1 MAQSNCLSFFVFTQ
15 CHFFPYPIHR
25 TEKVASVLMAK
36 KQSQKEAQCCLK
48 TYFVPRD
55 WTEVDS
61 RKKEAKG
68 KFFYEEEVHSSGVRR

>member
-1 MAQSNCLSFFVFTQ
+1 MAQSNSLSFFIFTQ

-36 KQSQKEAQCCLK
+36 KQSQKEARCCPK

-55 WTEVDS
+55 WIEVDS

-68 KFFYEEEVHSSGVRR
+68 KFFYEEEVHSSAVRR

>member
-1 MAQSNCLSFFVFTQ
+1 MNIYMLIAQTQ
-15 CHFFPYPIHR
+15 GSLAAMSLPSR
-25 TEKVASVLMAK
+25 QASVLMAK

-61 RKKEAKG
+61 SNKEAKG
-68 KFFYEEEVHSSGVRR
+68 KFFYEEEVHSFGVRR